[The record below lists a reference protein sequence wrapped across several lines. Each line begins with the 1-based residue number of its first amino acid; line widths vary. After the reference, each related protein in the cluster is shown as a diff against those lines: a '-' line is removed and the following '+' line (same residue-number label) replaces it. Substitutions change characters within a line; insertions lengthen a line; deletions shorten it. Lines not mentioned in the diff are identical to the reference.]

1 MADARRVAGLLA
13 QLVDLRHDL
22 RRDVRRAER
31 QQQHAGQRRGRDRR
45 DLWQYAQSPTPCLTL
60 QGALQAVQAAPH
72 VDNVDAL
79 KAAAPPLMPVGAA
92 ASSVEPLLRE
102 AEKTACR
109 DVDPLLANVRTAYAA
124 AFPDKFKTKKKR
136 PKKRRR

>member
-1 MADARRVAGLLA
+1 MLLNYINDPKGWA
-13 QLVDLRHDL
+13 TYP
-22 RRDVRRAER
+22 
-31 QQQHAGQRRGRDRR
+31 QRRKIRDALARDPAAAAEVDQALNVRR
-45 DLWQYAQSPTPCLTL
+45 DLWQYAQSSTPCLTL
-60 QGALQAVQAAPH
+60 QAALQAVQAAPH

-92 ASSVEPLLRE
+92 ASAVDE

-109 DVDPLLANVRTAYAA
+109 DVDPLLASVRTAYAA

-136 PKKRRR
+136 PTKKRRR